1 MWSGKGADLKL
12 FALCSGILTGAFY
25 SVSTLLNQMIMS
37 SYVDQEMNAGRI
49 GLTLVIAGM
58 VGSIL
63 CGLWLDHT
71 KTYKITTLVVY
82 LLSFLSMVVFTFTL
96 KLGIYLVFFTA
107 GVLGFFMTGYL
118 PLGFEF
124 GVEITYPESE
134 GTSSGLLNAFA
145 QIFGIL
151 FTLIQGKLTTDYD
164 PLAGNLFLCA
174 WIFVGAILSA
184 LIKSDLKRHSVNM
197 EAGRD
202 VSSGLKTVSLQK
214 KGFFRFFLS

>member
-1 MWSGKGADLKL
+1 TASLVCYSLARPLASCLQM
-12 FALCSGILTGAFY
+12 LCVVFIFS
-25 SVSTLLNQMIMS
+25 
-37 SYVDQEMNAGRI
+37 R
-49 GLTLVIAGM
+49 
-58 VGSIL
+58 
-63 CGLWLDHT
+63 
-71 KTYKITTLVVY
+71 ITTLVVY

-164 PLAGNLFLCA
+164 PLAGNLFLL
-174 WIFVGAILSA
+174 VGS

-202 VSSGLKTVSLQK
+202 VSSGLKTVSLPLDK
-214 KGFFRFFLS
+214 SGSWSDPKPVIVLLL